1 MAERL
6 TELTEADRQRAATVL
21 TEHARFIEAV
31 ATRHA
36 AQRDAV
42 PDIVQEVG
50 IRVCQSLHL
59 FRNEAHIKTWLFAVT
74 RNLAV
79 DGHRKASR
87 FADGVDRMATLTVE
101 EVVDVEADL
110 IEAETRDRQRRTLRR
125 ALHEV
130 CTPRQQEAVRNML
143 APSGVSLNR
152 DKASLFRARRR
163 MRRWITAHGDDQELT
178 IAADGDDE

>member
-6 TELTEADRQRAATVL
+6 TELSEADRLRAEAVF
-21 TEHARFIEAV
+21 TENVRFIEAV

-36 AQRDAV
+36 PQRDAV

-59 FRNEAHIKTWLFAVT
+59 FRNEAHIRTWLFAVT

-79 DGHRKASR
+79 DAHRKSSR
-87 FADGVDRMATLTVE
+87 FEAGVERLAAVTVD

-110 IEAETRDRQRRTLRR
+110 IEAETRTRQRRTLRR
-125 ALHEV
+125 ALDEA
-130 CTPRQQEAVRNML
+130 CTPRQQQAVRNLL
-143 APSGVSLNR
+143 APSGVSFNK
-152 DKASLFRARRR
+152 DKTSLFRARQR
-163 MRRWITAHGDDQELT
+163 MRRWVTEAERDGEIEDPD
-178 IAADGDDE
+178 AD